1 MTAKIIDKQLA
12 AEMLRLRE
20 EEKLSNKAIAKRM
33 DVSYATVLRAIGK
46 QDFVSSKGSYYEEST
61 PAKKKEPERT
71 LKTVRKVTTLQGQ
84 CLIFTVDTEGAS
96 VLINSRNESMPFE
109 ALIPF
114 ELIEVISAEIAQVA
128 NCL

>member
-46 QDFVSSKGSYYEEST
+46 QDFTSPKGSYYEEST
-61 PAKKKEPERT
+61 PAKEKEPERT

-84 CLIFTVDTEGAS
+84 CLMFTVDTEEAS

-128 NCL
+128 HCI